1 MKPGDFLM
9 KIIFWSGMSQKEVA
23 QKCNISAPVLNDLIK
38 GKRNISVKYAKIF
51 EELFG
56 VPTMIWLMWRNIDE
70 LSNKEQL
77 YETTETIH

>member
-1 MKPGDFLM
+1 MKVGDFLM

-70 LSNKEQL
+70 LSNKE
-77 YETTETIH
+77 

>member
-1 MKPGDFLM
+1 MKVGDFLL

-56 VPTMIWLMWRNIDE
+56 VPTMIWIMWSNIDKLNNE
-70 LSNKEQL
+70 K
-77 YETTETIH
+77 

>member
-1 MKPGDFLM
+1 MKVGDFLM

-56 VPTMIWLMWRNIDE
+56 VPTMIWLMWSNIDK
-70 LSNKEQL
+70 LNEQK
-77 YETTETIH
+77 

>member
-1 MKPGDFLM
+1 MKVGDFLM

-56 VPTMIWLMWRNIDE
+56 VPTMIWLMWSNIDK
-70 LSNKEQL
+70 LNEQKQL
-77 YETTETIH
+77 WN

>member
-1 MKPGDFLM
+1 MKVGDFLL

-56 VPTMIWLMWRNIDE
+56 VPTMIWLMWSNIDK
-70 LSNKEQL
+70 LNEQK
-77 YETTETIH
+77 

>member
-1 MKPGDFLM
+1 MKLGDFLL
-9 KIIFWSGMSQKEVA
+9 KLIFWSGMSQKDVA

-56 VPTMIWLMWRNIDE
+56 VPTMIWLMWSNIDK
-70 LSNKEQL
+70 LNNKE
-77 YETTETIH
+77 

>member
-1 MKPGDFLM
+1 
-9 KIIFWSGMSQKEVA
+9 MSQKEVA

-56 VPTMIWLMWRNIDE
+56 VPTMIWLMWSNIDK
-70 LSNKEQL
+70 LNEQKQL
-77 YETTETIH
+77 WN